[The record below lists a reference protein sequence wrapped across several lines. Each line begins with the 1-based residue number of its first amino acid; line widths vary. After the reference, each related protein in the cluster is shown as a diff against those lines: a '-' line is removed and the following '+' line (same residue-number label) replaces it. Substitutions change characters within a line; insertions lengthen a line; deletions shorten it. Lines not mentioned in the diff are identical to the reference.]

1 MGQVIITQTHDGA
14 LCMIV
19 PNLGSGIPLLEIA
32 RKDAP
37 FGSPFILVD
46 DAGLPDEMFFEA
58 WEADFSEP
66 HGTGMGQHRWF
77 IQQAEAEI
85 VEIASR
91 VAPIEPEA
99 TVAAPFDE
107 VAFPDDLTPEERQA
121 RYFAY
126 VADVEAHNTAGAKR
140 HAKAMAA
147 FQSQQQSDTNR
158 CNALIE
164 QMKAEVFAIEGVIL

>member
-1 MGQVIITQTHDGA
+1 MISVYPNDVGTISVTRLGADQVGDA
-14 LCMIV
+14 L
-19 PNLGSGIPLLEIA
+19 
-32 RKDAP
+32 RTTP
-37 FGSPFILVD
+37 FGVPFLILED
-46 DAGLPDEMFFEA
+46 DAVLTDRTFRNA

-66 HGTGMGQHRWF
+66 HGVGLGPHRWF